1 MVSTIGFGDAFIYSR
16 EKSSLSFIKPI
27 FLILFIAFLIALFTH
42 VFGKIQRGVDKKAE
56 KRSRQSSMAI
66 RSISMGVK
74 RASTVM
80 IGKQA
85 QRILI
90 ANRIEEEKEMKSN
103 PDRSQRT
110 VMAIS
115 IEEEDIDEASS
126 MTNQVTN

>member
-1 MVSTIGFGDAFIYSR
+1 
-16 EKSSLSFIKPI
+16 
-27 FLILFIAFLIALFTH
+27 
-42 VFGKIQRGVDKKAE
+42 
-56 KRSRQSSMAI
+56 
-66 RSISMGVK
+66 MGVK

-115 IEEEDIDEASS
+115 IEEEEDIDEASS

>member
-1 MVSTIGFGDAFIYSR
+1 
-16 EKSSLSFIKPI
+16 
-27 FLILFIAFLIALFTH
+27 
-42 VFGKIQRGVDKKAE
+42 
-56 KRSRQSSMAI
+56 MAI